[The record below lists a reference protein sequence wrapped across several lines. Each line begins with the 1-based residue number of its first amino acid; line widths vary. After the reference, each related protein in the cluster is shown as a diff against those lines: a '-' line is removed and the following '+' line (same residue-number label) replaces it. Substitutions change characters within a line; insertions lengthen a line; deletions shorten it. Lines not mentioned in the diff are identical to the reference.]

1 MKLIE
6 CYIENFGKLSDY
18 KLKFSDGLNTIKKD
32 NGYGKTTLSVFIK
45 AMLYGLEATKKQSL
59 FENERKRYMPWQGG
73 RCGGSLTF
81 EANDKKYRV
90 ERTFAQKSSDDLFT
104 IYDVRSGKE
113 TKDFTEM
120 LGEEL
125 FGVDADGFE
134 RTVFL
139 SENNLSGKNENKTV
153 SAKLSNLVGYDGD
166 ISSLG
171 EAIDAL
177 EAERKIYYKK
187 GGSGEI
193 GRLKAK
199 AAETDL
205 RINDIMRMKVEYAE
219 NEKSLAKTRAEL
231 NEATEKKRD
240 LIKEAEKQNAAKL
253 KRSFVR
259 QYKDAKE
266 SIEKDEK
273 ALEEL
278 DVFFKNGVPTQADI
292 ENTRELLNEARGLR
306 DTEYTDDGSEFNALA
321 DFFSA
326 GAGVED
332 FENARKTK
340 ERLSD
345 LAREREIAKRELI
358 LKTPAEKKLPSIE
371 EIDGMI
377 ARANEKDVKKAN
389 KAWLIVAAAGLITAA
404 LGVVFMPLMIAGAII
419 TALGIILAFTSKNK
433 STSGTDKK
441 EILAFIASF
450 SGSYPSDDEVLKRLY
465 ELRAESQS
473 YDGAC
478 AQMDEIK
485 RRISE
490 LDDEIMLKERDACE
504 FIAKFPISN
513 KNSIEEAVSDILRKR
528 SIYVALLE
536 AKSVNAKKDEERRRR
551 AKEYCEKAAEFLAKY
566 PTVTDRPLDEISER
580 LSRRNAILYSLDKM
594 KATLLDF
601 AKKHDI
607 KDEDIALLDTEY
619 VINTDP
625 SILDDAISELERR
638 KAVQERALDN
648 LMIDISTLDE
658 LIAERDSR
666 LQLADEYTAKLAI
679 IQKTKAFLSEASD
692 SLTAK
697 YLSKTKAAFD
707 KYIEKTSLEVGE
719 DFSMST
725 SFEIMKNE
733 KGSLKECDAF
743 SRGTRDLYALVARIS
758 LIESLYEN
766 EKPFIILD
774 DPFAYLDDTKLAK
787 AKDVLSALSKDKQ
800 IIYLTCTN
808 SRAI

>member
-6 CYIENFGKLSDY
+6 CYIENFGRLSDY

-59 FENERKRYMPWQGG
+59 LENERKRYMPWQGG

-113 TKDFTEM
+113 TKDFSEM

-139 SENNLSGKNENKTV
+139 SENNLSGKNENKTI

-171 EAIDAL
+171 DALDAL

-193 GRLKAK
+193 GRLKAE

-231 NEATEKKRD
+231 NDANAKKRD
-240 LIKEAEKQNAAKL
+240 LIKEAERQNAAKL
-253 KRSFVR
+253 KRSFAR

-273 ALEEL
+273 ALSEL
-278 DVFFKNGVPTQADI
+278 DEFFKNGVPTQAEV
-292 ENTRELLNEARGLR
+292 ENARELLNEAKGLQG
-306 DTEYTDDGSEFNALA
+306 TEYTDDGAEFISLSS
-321 DFFSA
+321 FFSS
-326 GAGVED
+326 GATGED
-332 FENARKTK
+332 FENARIAKDNLTS
-340 ERLSD
+340 LM
-345 LAREREIAKRELI
+345 REREIAKRELV
-358 LKTPAEKKLPSIE
+358 LKAPTEKDLPSIE
-371 EIDGMI
+371 EIDEMI
-377 ARANEKDVKKAN
+377 AKASAKEANKVN
-389 KAWLIVAAAGLITAA
+389 KAWLFVAVAGLITAA
-404 LGVVFMPLMIAGAII
+404 LGVMLMPLTIVGAIVF
-419 TALGIILAFTSKNK
+419 ALGIILSFAQKSK
-433 STSGTDKK
+433 SSSGADKK
-441 EILAFIASF
+441 EIMAFIASY
-450 SGSYPSDDEVLKRLY
+450 SGAYPSEDEVLKRLY

-473 YDGAC
+473 YESAR
-478 AQMDEIK
+478 AQMGEMK
-485 RRISE
+485 RRIGE
-490 LDDEIMLKERDACE
+490 LDDAIMLKERDACE
-504 FIAKFPISN
+504 FISKFPVSSKSSIDEAIS
-513 KNSIEEAVSDILRKR
+513 EILRKR
-528 SIYVALLE
+528 SIFVALLE
-536 AKSVNAKKDEERRRR
+536 AKNASAKKDEDRRRR
-551 AKEYCEKAAEFLAKY
+551 AKECCEKAAEFLAKY
-566 PTVTDRPLDEISER
+566 PTVTERPLDEISER
-580 LSRRNAILYSLDKM
+580 LSRRSAILYSLDKM
-594 KATLLDF
+594 KETLRDF
-601 AKKHDI
+601 AEKHGI
-607 KDEDIALLDTEY
+607 KDEDIALLDTEF
-619 VINTDP
+619 VINIDP
-625 SILDDAISELERR
+625 ASLDETISELERR

-648 LMIDISTLDE
+648 LMLEISTLDE
-658 LIAERDSR
+658 LIAERDAK
-666 LQLADEYTAKLAI
+666 LQLANEYTAKLAV
-679 IQKTKAFLSEASD
+679 IQKTKAFLSDASD

-707 KYIEKTSLEVGE
+707 KFIEKTSLEVGE
-719 DFSMST
+719 DFSMNT

-733 KGSLKECDAF
+733 KGALKECDAF
-743 SRGTRDLYALVARIS
+743 SRGTRDLYALVARFS

-787 AKDVLSALSKDKQ
+787 AKEVLSQLAKDKQ